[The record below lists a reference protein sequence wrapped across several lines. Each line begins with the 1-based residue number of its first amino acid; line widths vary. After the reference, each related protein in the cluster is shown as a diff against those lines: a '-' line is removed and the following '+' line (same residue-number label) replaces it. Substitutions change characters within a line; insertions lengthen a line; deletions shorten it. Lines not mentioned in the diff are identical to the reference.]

1 MKQIKVLP
9 PHNIWYEME
18 NGVYEEVVGAII
30 HGAWRPQSINFLV
43 FFPIGV
49 NKREWQEID
58 EQLALNLDWNKIIPL
73 LEERYAAGKLSVG
86 KRIRVN
92 KILHEAGVLTVEQV
106 PRAVINGQV
115 TDAVNQLKMNPEF
128 AFSFQNEANK
138 KSPVIEIE
146 YKENS
151 NPC

>member
-49 NKREWQEID
+49 DKREWQEID

-73 LEERYAAGKLSVG
+73 LEEQYAAGKLSAG

-92 KILHEAGVLTVEQV
+92 KILHEAGVLIVEQV
-106 PRAVINGQV
+106 SRTIE
-115 TDAVNQLKMNPEF
+115 QLKMNPEF
-128 AFSFQNEANK
+128 VFSFQNEANE